1 METHL
6 FWWQTAL
13 FYGRKFVTWLQAH
26 QVPCTCLQHTTLRL
40 GCHPYRREMNTTVP
54 KCYIHIIFP
63 QMPEKDEIFFSPPGK
78 KENQK
83 IQCYFPGKYLEMSHL
98 FSSRKEFPTTNTTTS
113 KAIVH
118 CFLIPEIGRFIKS
131 PFGQMIYHFKP
142 TPSNWFSLSPIISL
156 HWQSHCSLLPID
168 LGRYVHGGA

>member
-1 METHL
+1 MADSSVLWEEVCHMATGSPGALHVSSTHNIEVGMPPISQGNEHNCSKML
-6 FWWQTAL
+6 HSYHFSTNA
-13 FYGRKFVTWLQAH
+13 
-26 QVPCTCLQHTTLRL
+26 
-40 GCHPYRREMNTTVP
+40 RERW
-54 KCYIHIIFP
+54 
-63 QMPEKDEIFFSPPGK
+63 DFFSPPGK

-118 CFLIPEIGRFIKS
+118 CFLIPEVGQFIKS
-131 PFGQMIYHFKP
+131 SFGQMIHHFKP
-142 TPSNWFSLSPIISL
+142 TPSNWFPLSPIISL

-168 LGRYVHGGA
+168 LGRYVHGGV